1 MLGAA
6 GHVSALVTW
15 DGQERHTPW
24 DECSTGSS
32 CRHRLQLEGVDSGL
46 LGTPDVGLAAA
57 WPKTSP
63 WGKSSDLVSV
73 VDATRSQAILRV
85 IS

>member
-57 WPKTSP
+57 WPK
-63 WGKSSDLVSV
+63 SSDLVSV
-73 VDATRSQAILRV
+73 VDATRSQAILRGLSV
-85 IS
+85 D